1 MFSGH
6 VEGADRAEVRRH
18 GSERARRETS
28 LKTVRQHLAAPVRL
42 GLRENA
48 RQFTLLVLVNALV
61 GAMAGLE
68 RSILPTIAEEEFHI
82 AARAGVLSFILVF
95 GLAKA
100 LANLA
105 AGALA
110 DRRSRKV
117 LLVAGWVVAL
127 PVPLLLMWAPSWK
140 WILVANVLLGVS
152 QGLTWSMTV
161 LMKVDLAGPKRR
173 GLAMGLNEF
182 AGYLSVAGAAFATAW
197 LAAAF
202 GLRPVPFLI
211 GILFV
216 IAGLVMSILLVRDT
230 TAHVTVESSNPS
242 PSSTPSARSVFRLTT
257 FRDRDLSSITQAGL
271 VNNLNDAMAW
281 GLLPLIF
288 ASAQVDLETTGWLTA
303 LYPATWG
310 VTQLGA
316 GALSDRFGRRR
327 FIVWGMLTQAIG
339 IAAVAAT
346 HSVGG
351 FAAGMILMGLGTA
364 AVYPTLLAGI
374 GDVAAASWR
383 GAAMGIYRFW
393 RDMGY
398 VAGAVVAGF
407 GADLLGLRGALW
419 MVATI
424 TAASGFW
431 AARRMTKPL
440 RDELPRV

>member
-1 MFSGH
+1 
-6 VEGADRAEVRRH
+6 V
-18 GSERARRETS
+18 
-28 LKTVRQHLAAPVRL
+28 APVRL

-48 RQFTLLVLVNALV
+48 RQFTLLVFINALV

-68 RSILPTIAEEEFHI
+68 RSILPAIAEEDFQI

-105 AGALA
+105 VGALA
-110 DRRSRKV
+110 DRRGRKA

-127 PVPLLLMWAPSWK
+127 PVPPLLMWAPAWK

-161 LMKVDLAGPKRR
+161 LMKVDLAGPKQR
-173 GLAMGLNEF
+173 GLATGLNEF
-182 AGYLSVAGAAFATAW
+182 AGYVSVAGAAFATAW
-197 LAAAF
+197 LAATF

-216 IAGLVMSILLVRDT
+216 IAGLVTSILLVSDT
-230 TAHVTVESSNPS
+230 TAHVSLESSNPS
-242 PSSTPSARSVFRLTT
+242 SPSTPSARSVFWLTT

-281 GLLPLIF
+281 GLFPLIF
-288 ASAQVDLETTGWLTA
+288 ASAHVDLETTGWLTA

-316 GALSDRFGRRR
+316 GALSDRLGRRQ
-327 FIVWGMLTQAIG
+327 FIVWGMVTQAIG
-339 IAAVAAT
+339 IGTVAAT
-346 HSVGG
+346 ESVGG
-351 FAAGMILMGLGTA
+351 FAAGMVLLGLGTA

-398 VAGAVVAGF
+398 VAGALVAGF
-407 GADLLGLRGALW
+407 GADLLGFRGALW
-419 MVATI
+419 MVAAI
-424 TAASGFW
+424 TAASGVW
-431 AARRMTKPL
+431 AARRMSVGL
-440 RDELPRV
+440 NEPR

>member
-1 MFSGH
+1 
-6 VEGADRAEVRRH
+6 VV
-18 GSERARRETS
+18 
-28 LKTVRQHLAAPVRL
+28 PVRL

-48 RQFTLLVLVNALV
+48 GQFTLLVFINALV

-68 RSILPTIAEEEFHI
+68 RSILPTIAEQDFQI

-105 AGALA
+105 VGALA
-110 DRRSRKV
+110 DRRGRKT

-127 PVPLLLMWAPSWK
+127 PVPLLLMWAPAWK

-161 LMKVDLAGPKRR
+161 LMKVDLAGPKQR

-197 LAAAF
+197 LAATF

-211 GILFV
+211 GVLFV
-216 IAGLVMSILLVRDT
+216 IAGLVTSILLVSDT
-230 TAHVTVESSNPS
+230 TAHVTLESANPS
-242 PSSTPSARSVFRLTT
+242 SRATPSARSAFWLTT
-257 FRDRDLSSITQAGL
+257 FRDRELSSMTQAGL

-281 GLLPLIF
+281 GLFPLIF
-288 ASAQVDLETTGWLTA
+288 ASAQVGLETTGWLTA

-310 VTQLGA
+310 LTQLGA
-316 GALSDRFGRRR
+316 GAWSDRLGRRR
-327 FIVWGMLTQAIG
+327 FIVWGMVTQAIG
-339 IAAVAAT
+339 IAAVAST
-346 HSVGG
+346 ESVGG

-374 GDVAAASWR
+374 GDVAGASWR

-398 VAGAVVAGF
+398 VAGAVVAGL
-407 GADLLGLRGALW
+407 GADLLGFKGALW
-419 MVATI
+419 MVAAI
-424 TAASGFW
+424 TAASGVW
-431 AARRMTKPL
+431 VGLRMREPL
-440 RDELPRV
+440 RD